1 MKRRIRP
8 LPLLALALLVTAF
21 AFSAVRLF
29 RAKTAAIV
37 DPGIEVIRLA
47 HWQLEPGVREA
58 IDAII
63 ADYEALHPK
72 VRVEQMDIPGRA
84 WKQWLRTQLV
94 GGNPPDLI
102 ELAAYENPDDMLAR
116 YFTPLSSYLA
126 EKNPYNAD
134 EPDLRDKSWRESYAA
149 ELVPAP
155 EGLGHYYNANLLE
168 YYGAPSTLVTVRMF
182 YNRDLIKAALGEDRV
197 PRTFDEFVALCE
209 ALQRYAQESG
219 RPIKPLGGSVFNIT
233 KLTDTLFS
241 TVTQRLAIELDYGRN
256 LEFSAHELQVKY
268 MRGHW
273 SLRSPAVRASLQT
286 VEAFGRYLSPGWVQ
300 LGREDGML
308 QFLQGRAAMLATGTW
323 DAGGI
328 LMQADFPVGAFKMPS
343 FRRDDPKFG
352 AATLGP
358 VSEAATFAALPFG
371 LTRASKHPERAI
383 DFLRFFTSR
392 KANTKFANISKWLPV
407 IKGVPVPP
415 DAEPFRPIVEGYVGG
430 VNVRVLGGTSNEAF
444 VQNLHLLSGV
454 NASADAFIDRLEPVA
469 DRSMPQE
476 MTRIARV
483 NLTTLRQRD
492 SVLAGLYFHRPPA
505 GLARSKFDRLAASQ
519 LDSEAQRLQSLR
531 TIEDYP
537 VPARGER

>member
-1 MKRRIRP
+1 MKRRVRL
-8 LPLLALALLVTAF
+8 LPLLAVALLVAAF
-21 AFSAVRLF
+21 AFSAARLF
-29 RAKTAAIV
+29 RARAAAIV
-37 DPGIEVIRLA
+37 DPGIEVVRLA

-58 IDAII
+58 IDTII
-63 ADYEALHPK
+63 ADYEALHPQ

-116 YFTPLSSYLA
+116 YFTPLTTYLE
-126 EKNPYNAD
+126 EKNPYND
-134 EPDLRDKSWRESYAA
+134 GEPDLRDKSWRESYAA

-168 YYGAPSTLVTVRMF
+168 YYGAPSTMVTVRMF
-182 YNRDLIKAALGEDRV
+182 YNRNLIKAALGEDRV

-209 ALQRYAQESG
+209 ALQRYAQASG

-233 KLTDTLFS
+233 KITDTLFS
-241 TVTQRLAIELDYGRN
+241 TVTQRLAIALDFGHN
-256 LEFSAHELQVKY
+256 LELSGHELQIQY
-268 MRGHW
+268 LRGHW
-273 SLRSPAVRASLQT
+273 SLRTPAVRASLQT

-328 LMQADFPVGAFKMPS
+328 LMQADFPIGAFKMPS

-352 AATLGP
+352 ADTLGP

-371 LTRASKHPERAI
+371 LTRASKHPDRAI
-383 DFLRFFTSR
+383 DFLRFLTSR
-392 KANTKFANISKWLPV
+392 KSNAKFSRISKWLPV
-407 IKGVPVPP
+407 IKDVPVPVE
-415 DAEPFRPIVEGYVGG
+415 AEPFRPIVEGYIGG
-430 VNVRVLGGTSNEAF
+430 VNIRVLGGASNDAF

-454 NASADAFIDRLEPVA
+454 NASADAFIDRLEPVS
-469 DRSMPQE
+469 DRSMPE
-476 MTRIARV
+476 ELARVARV

-492 SVLAGLYFHRPPA
+492 SVLAGLYQHHPGS

-519 LDSEAQRLQSLR
+519 LDSEAQRLQALR

-537 VPARGER
+537 SPARRER

>member
-1 MKRRIRP
+1 MKRRFRP
-8 LPLLALALLVTAF
+8 MPLLALLLLVSAF

-37 DPGIEVIRLA
+37 DPSIEVIRLA

-58 IDAII
+58 INAII

-102 ELAAYENPDDMLAR
+102 ELASYENPDDMLAR
-116 YFTPLSSYLA
+116 YFTPLSSYLE
-126 EKNPYNAD
+126 EKNPYND
-134 EPDLRDKSWRESYAA
+134 SEPDLRDHSWRQSYTA

-155 EGLGHYYNANLLE
+155 EGLCHYYNNNLLE
-168 YYGAPSTLVTVRMF
+168 YYGAPSTMVTLRMF
-182 YNRDLIKAALGEDRV
+182 YNRDLIKAALGEDRP

-209 ALQRYAQESG
+209 ALQRYAQATG
-219 RPIKPLGGSVFNIT
+219 QPIKPLGGSVFNIT
-233 KLTDTLFS
+233 KLTDTLFN

-256 LEFSAHELQVKY
+256 LEVSAPEVQIQYL
-268 MRGHW
+268 RGRW
-273 SLRSPAVRASLQT
+273 SLNSPAVRSSLQT

-328 LMQADFPVGAFKMPS
+328 LMQAKFPVGAFKMPS
-343 FRRDDPKFG
+343 FRWDDPRFG
-352 AATLGP
+352 ASTLGP
-358 VSEAATFAALPFG
+358 VSEATTFAAMPFG
-371 LTRASKHPERAI
+371 LTRASRHPERAI
-383 DFLRFFTSR
+383 DFLRFLTSR
-392 KANTKFANISKWLPV
+392 RSNAKFTRISKWLPV

-415 DAEPFRPIVEGYVGG
+415 EAEAFRPTIEGYIAG
-430 VNVRVLGGTSNEAF
+430 VNVRILGGTANDAF

-454 NASADAFIDRLEPVA
+454 NASADAFIARLEPAA

-476 MTRIARV
+476 LLRVARV

-492 SVLAGLYFHRPPA
+492 SVLAGLYHHHPDS
-505 GLARSKFDRLAASQ
+505 GLARSKFDRLVASQ
-519 LDSEAQRLQSLR
+519 MDSEVQRLQMLR
-531 TIEDYP
+531 TVEDYP
-537 VPARGER
+537 SPAGR

>member
-1 MKRRIRP
+1 M
-8 LPLLALALLVTAF
+8 
-21 AFSAVRLF
+21 
-29 RAKTAAIV
+29 
-37 DPGIEVIRLA
+37 DPGVEVIRIA

-63 ADYEALHPK
+63 ADYEALHPQ

-94 GGNPPDLI
+94 GGKPPDLI

-116 YFTPLSSYLA
+116 YFTPLSSYLE

-155 EGLGHYYNANLLE
+155 EGLGNYYNANLLE

-182 YNRDLIKAALGEDRV
+182 YNRDLITAALGEDRV

-219 RPIKPLGGSVFNIT
+219 QPIKPLGGSVFNIT

-241 TVTQRLAIELDYGRN
+241 TVTQRLAIEMDYGRN
-256 LEFSAHELQVKY
+256 LEFTAHELQVQY
-268 MRGHW
+268 LRGQW

-352 AATLGP
+352 AATLGQ

-383 DFLRFFTSR
+383 DFLRYFTSR

-430 VNVRVLGGTSNEAF
+430 LNVRVLGGASNDAF

-454 NASADAFIDRLEPVA
+454 NASADVFIDRLEPVA
-469 DRSMPQE
+469 DRSMAE
-476 MTRIARV
+476 ELARVARV

-492 SVLAGLYFHRPPA
+492 SVLAGLYFRPPTP
-505 GLARSKFDRLAASQ
+505 GSARSKFDRLAASQ
-519 LDSEAQRLQSLR
+519 LDSEAQRLQALR

-537 VPARGER
+537 APARRER